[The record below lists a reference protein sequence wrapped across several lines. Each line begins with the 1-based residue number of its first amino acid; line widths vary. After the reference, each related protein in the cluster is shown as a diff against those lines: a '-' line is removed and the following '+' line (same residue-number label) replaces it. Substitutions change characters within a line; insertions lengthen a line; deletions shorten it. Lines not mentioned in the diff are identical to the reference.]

1 MVNSII
7 ILAIVVLPG
16 WISISANQRYHARI
30 VDRSTVM
37 SWGILFY
44 HAMIVHLIG
53 VAIVAAVVFIRQD
66 YFLGTLGLD
75 RILTDGPADFTKE
88 SPGTAFSVFGC
99 YSLWIVVGSTM
110 SGIIDLPSKVTIGVG
125 KVARI
130 LRLAPPPVSS
140 NQPVWYRALNLDRQN
155 KHKSNVQVRVYMKN
169 SDIYVGDLESYPIL
183 PDSEESK
190 DIRLGNSILYPRGDF
205 DSGIELDFSNHV
217 GGGVLLNT
225 MNISSVQYMF
235 HENYGLEDKDVA
247 DSGPYSR
254 DHI

>member
-37 SWGILFY
+37 SGGILFY

-75 RILTDGPADFTKE
+75 RILTDGPADFTKK

-99 YSLWIVVGSTM
+99 YSLWMLVGSTM
-110 SGIIDLPSKVTIGVG
+110 SGVMDLPSKVTTGVG

-140 NQPVWYRALNLDRQN
+140 DEPVWYRALNLDRPD
-155 KHKSNVQVRVYMKN
+155 KDKSNVQVRVYMKN

-190 DIRLGNSILYPRGDF
+190 DIRLGNSILYPSGDI
-205 DSGIELDFSNHV
+205 DSGIELDFSNHG

-225 MNISSVQYMF
+225 MNISSIQYMF
-235 HENYGLEDKDVA
+235 HDNYGLQDEDAIDA
-247 DSGPYSR
+247 NT
-254 DHI
+254 H